1 MTPASFPQCY
11 ASQTYAAPLPARTDA
26 HQSGPSLTRVS
37 AIPADFILDFTLGF
51 ASAAR
56 PKLDTMPAPRVPP
69 FAIIARVMLLPYV
82 VTVALIVWLPAT
94 AASKVTGI
102 VFRLAGY
109 VSEHSGISLT
119 TSYTVFEFVA
129 NIALFVPLGL
139 LLVAAWPRSNAWV
152 VLLLGYSA
160 SATIELVQ
168 TLLPSRYPTLSDV
181 VANTI
186 GTAIGCLAVRLFVQR
201 HPAPRNVRAS
211 TVGA

>member
-1 MTPASFPQCY
+1 MLRLTQE
-11 ASQTYAAPLPARTDA
+11 
-26 HQSGPSLTRVS
+26 PSR
-37 AIPADFILDFTLGF
+37 
-51 ASAAR
+51 
-56 PKLDTMPAPRVPP
+56 KLSLMPSSRVPP
-69 FAIIARVMLLPYV
+69 VAIFARVMLVPYALAL
-82 VTVALIVWLPAT
+82 ALIVWLPAT

-102 VFRLAGY
+102 VFRLARF
-109 VSEHSGISLT
+109 VSEHSTISLA
-119 TSYTVFEFVA
+119 TSSMVFEFLA

-181 VANTI
+181 IANTI

-201 HPAPRNVRAS
+201 HPAPRTVRAS
-211 TVGA
+211 TVEA

>member
-1 MTPASFPQCY
+1 MPDV
-11 ASQTYAAPLPARTDA
+11 RT
-26 HQSGPSLTRVS
+26 
-37 AIPADFILDFTLGF
+37 
-51 ASAAR
+51 
-56 PKLDTMPAPRVPP
+56 PP
-69 FAIIARVMLLPYV
+69 FAIIARVMLVPYAIA
-82 VTVALIVWLPAT
+82 VALIVWLPAT

-102 VFRLAGY
+102 AFRLARY

-119 TSYTVFEFVA
+119 TSYAVFEFLA

-168 TLLPSRYPTLSDV
+168 TMLPSRYPTLSDV

-186 GTAIGCLAVRLFVQR
+186 GTAIGCLAIRLFVQR
-201 HPAPRNVRAS
+201 HPAPRRVRPAM
-211 TVGA
+211 VDA